1 MGAPLRAREGQPA
14 AAPMRHRRRHHVR
27 APHPTP
33 PPGADPADPAER
45 TMIQIT
51 VLGRAQP
58 AGSKRAFAIRRKSG
72 KLGVSVVDDAE
83 RSRPWKDSV
92 TAAAHEVLNGAEPLD
107 GPLELHV
114 DFYVARPA
122 GHYGTGKNRSL
133 VKASAPRFPA
143 TRPDASKLCRCIED
157 ALTDAG

>member
-1 MGAPLRAREGQPA
+1 
-14 AAPMRHRRRHHVR
+14 
-27 APHPTP
+27 
-33 PPGADPADPAER
+33 
-45 TMIQIT
+45 MIQIT

-157 ALTDAG
+157 ALTDAGVWRDDAQVVKQTVTKRYGHPERAEIRILPAEEQP

>member
-1 MGAPLRAREGQPA
+1 
-14 AAPMRHRRRHHVR
+14 
-27 APHPTP
+27 
-33 PPGADPADPAER
+33 
-45 TMIQIT
+45 MIQIT

-72 KLGVSVVDDAE
+72 KLGVSVVDAAE

-122 GHYGTGKNRSL
+122 SHYGTGKNRSL

-143 TRPDASKLCRCIED
+143 TRPDASKLCRAVED
-157 ALTDAG
+157 ALTDAGVWRDDAQVVKQVVRKRYGHPERAEIRILLAEGPQ

>member
-1 MGAPLRAREGQPA
+1 
-14 AAPMRHRRRHHVR
+14 
-27 APHPTP
+27 
-33 PPGADPADPAER
+33 
-45 TMIQIT
+45 MIQIT

-157 ALTDAG
+157 ALTDAGVWRDDAQVVKQVVSKRYGHPERAEIRILRVEEQP